1 MCAVSR
7 LIAEESAMLSY
18 IPVILVV
25 GIYVG
30 SRAELQCLR
39 VGRREC
45 AQVCA
50 VCVRSGSGFAVS
62 GLDLP

>member
-30 SRAELQCLR
+30 IRAELQCLR
-39 VGRREC
+39 VASAPRS
-45 AQVCA
+45 VCA

>member
-25 GIYVG
+25 GIHVG
-30 SRAELQCLR
+30 IRAELLYCSVR
-39 VGRREC
+39 VARGK
-45 AQVCA
+45 
-50 VCVRSGSGFAVS
+50 
-62 GLDLP
+62 